1 MNASF
6 CCDRFRFFHTKPT
19 DWLGETS
26 PKWPILCWVGRE
38 TTTQS
43 SCIACSVMARHPAGR
58 CAAEHPMATRYWLIA
73 VGMLWAPS
81 CRRRRWAANVV
92 LTADKGG
99 SADLDTI
106 SFFTFHCLVMAFFSG
121 RGAHNFTVHRNCLN
135 TLESGPDH
143 YVIWVFH
150 VTDAVIILYCFAH
163 VVYVFVCCWTRS
175 LLAVAG
181 GSCLYIVLIIT

>member
-1 MNASF
+1 MTYFVLSGTWSHNSVKLHSMQCNGQASGRQV
-6 CCDRFRFFHTKPT
+6 CCWASHGHK
-19 DWLGETS
+19 
-26 PKWPILCWVGRE
+26 ILID
-38 TTTQS
+38 
-43 SCIACSVMARHPAGR
+43 SCGN
-58 CAAEHPMATRYWLIA
+58 A
-73 VGMLWAPS
+73 VGTVLQAPAVS
-81 CRRRRWAANVV
+81 SKCRV
-92 LTADKGG
+92 DKGG